1 MREPVGCGLPLR
13 VDGTPSDKFPVGTS
27 DVAILV
33 SRPLRDGWRQSAGS
47 CFAHPRLA
55 IFVLLP
61 PVDGV

>member
-1 MREPVGCGLPLR
+1 LREPVSCGLPLR

-33 SRPLRDGWRQSAGS
+33 SRLLRDGWRQSAGS

-55 IFVLLP
+55 ICAPLLL
-61 PVDGV
+61 VDGV